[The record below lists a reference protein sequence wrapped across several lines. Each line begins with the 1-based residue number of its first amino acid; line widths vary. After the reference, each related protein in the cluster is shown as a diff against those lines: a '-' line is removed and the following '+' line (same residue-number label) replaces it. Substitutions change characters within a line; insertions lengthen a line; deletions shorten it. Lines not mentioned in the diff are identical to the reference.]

1 MMYQYKLNE
10 KEYILITSI
19 KDMRKLI
26 RIEKKVIDVLYPDC
40 SEETIQ
46 EVINQRLR
54 QEFKDKIRVK
64 NNAL

>member
-1 MMYQYKLNE
+1 MIYQYKLNE

-19 KDMRKLI
+19 RDMRKLI
-26 RIEKKVIDVLYPDC
+26 KIEKKVIDVLYPDC

>member
-1 MMYQYKLNE
+1 MYQYKLNE

-19 KDMRKLI
+19 RDMRKLI
-26 RIEKKVIDVLYPDC
+26 KIEKKVIDVLYPDC

>member
-19 KDMRKLI
+19 RDMRKLI
-26 RIEKKVIDVLYPDC
+26 KIEKKVIDVLYPDC

-46 EVINQRLR
+46 EVIKQRLR

>member
-1 MMYQYKLNE
+1 MIYQYKLNE

-26 RIEKKVIDVLYPDC
+26 KIEKKVIDVLYPDC

-46 EVINQRLR
+46 EVIKQRVR

>member
-1 MMYQYKLNE
+1 MYQYKLNE

-19 KDMRKLI
+19 SDMRKLI
-26 RIEKKVIDVLYPDC
+26 KIEKKVIDVLYPDC

>member
-19 KDMRKLI
+19 RDMRKLI
-26 RIEKKVIDVLYPDC
+26 KIEKKVIDVLYPDC

>member
-1 MMYQYKLNE
+1 MYQYKLNE